1 VVLVSTARKNRKQ
14 SFKTSKRGGKGL
26 AWVGMLIGFSVSVA
40 FNIADEFV
48 RTTQPDFGAL
58 FLGFFW
64 PFTLL
69 FATEVMAR
77 IDWPKHWVWV
87 VVRVAGLAPVA
98 LVAAWLSY
106 WHLEHVISHYGEQSF
121 SAHIAPF
128 AIDGLMLMC
137 SAALLAPAAVAKAAT
152 RVPAPAPAVEPA
164 VPARQRPDVTDLIPI
179 GEAVLATLERKSK
192 TAFGAALREQ
202 GVKAGK
208 DKVSAL
214 YDHLVTA

>member
-1 VVLVSTARKNRKQ
+1 MSTARKSRKP
-14 SFKTSKRGGKGL
+14 SFKTSKRGGKAL
-26 AWVGMLIGFSVSVA
+26 AWVGMLIGFTVSVA
-40 FNIADEFV
+40 ANMADEFV
-48 RTTQPDFGAL
+48 KSSKPEVGAL
-58 FLGFFW
+58 FFGFFW

-77 IDWPKHWVWV
+77 IDWPKHWVWI
-87 VVRVAGLAPVA
+87 VVRAAGLTPVAGI
-98 LVAAWLSY
+98 AAWMSY
-106 WHLEHVISHYGEQSF
+106 WHLQSLIHHYGETDF
-121 SAHIAPF
+121 SSHIAPF
-128 AIDGLMLMC
+128 AIDGFMLMC
-137 SAALLAPAAVAKAAT
+137 SAALLAPAAVAKAAAKAP
-152 RVPAPAPAVEPA
+152 VPVEAPVSAPAT
-164 VPARQRPDVTDLIPI
+164 RHRPDVTDLIPI